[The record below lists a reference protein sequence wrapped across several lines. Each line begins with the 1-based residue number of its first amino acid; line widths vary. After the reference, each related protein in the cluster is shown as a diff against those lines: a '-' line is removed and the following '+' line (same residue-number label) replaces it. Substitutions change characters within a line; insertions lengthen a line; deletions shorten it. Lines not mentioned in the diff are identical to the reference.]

1 MNNRSLVELPRG
13 TEWFAVLMVDMLEVE
28 LYELKLV
35 SEFDLLFDMYTSWR
49 SFDKGDDGFITI
61 C

>member
-1 MNNRSLVELPRG
+1 MNNKSLVELPRG

-35 SEFDLLFDMYTSWR
+35 SEFDLLFDM
-49 SFDKGDDGFITI
+49 
-61 C
+61 